1 MHACPCPGEIWTR
14 ASSMPRAWS
23 KPGRPPASPCPLAA
37 MAGRG
42 SELGTGHRN
51 RIGKPCHAVTPAP
64 PAMNSQGGRR
74 RRRSKKMRGDAGRG
88 THHNSPVASIQYPGH
103 THVVVHPRIHRLG
116 LITRCVRRIWSKIH
130 GSIVATGEREKH
142 QLINRVRRSICIGD
156 LIIARVWLQFHD
168 IFLKESYMHDILN
181 EVYLQNLFTD
191 RCKFASRIQ

>member
-1 MHACPCPGEIWTR
+1 MHACPCPGEISTLLQCR
-14 ASSMPRAWS
+14 ARGPSPR
-23 KPGRPPASPCPLAA
+23 PRPSLPLPAS
-37 MAGRG
+37 GHG
-42 SELGTGHRN
+42 SELGTHRN

-130 GSIVATGEREKH
+130 GSIVATGEREAS
-142 QLINRVRRSICIGD
+142 IN
-156 LIIARVWLQFHD
+156 
-168 IFLKESYMHDILN
+168 
-181 EVYLQNLFTD
+181 
-191 RCKFASRIQ
+191 